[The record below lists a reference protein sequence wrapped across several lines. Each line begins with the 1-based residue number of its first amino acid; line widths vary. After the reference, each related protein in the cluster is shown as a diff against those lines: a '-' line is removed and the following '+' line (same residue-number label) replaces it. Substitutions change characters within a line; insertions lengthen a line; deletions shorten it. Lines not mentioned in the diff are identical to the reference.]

1 MTEQEKA
8 EESEDKCDGFL
19 AHIESKGTS
28 KPFKILSV
36 DELRELMMTMVLL
49 ESNNTRTKKRRI

>member
-1 MTEQEKA
+1 MTPKEKA
-8 EESEDKCDGFL
+8 EESEDKYDGFL

-36 DELRELMMTMVLL
+36 DELRELMMSISLL
-49 ESNNTRTKKRRI
+49 ESNNTRTKKRIR

>member
-8 EESEDKCDGFL
+8 KESEDKYDGFL

-28 KPFKILSV
+28 VPFKVLSV
-36 DELRELMMTMVLL
+36 DELMELMMSISLL
-49 ESNNTRTKKRRI
+49 ESSNTRTKKK

>member
-1 MTEQEKA
+1 MTPKEKE
-8 EESEDKCDGFL
+8 EESEDKYDGFL

-28 KPFKILSV
+28 KLFKILSV

-49 ESNNTRTKKRRI
+49 ESNSTRTKKRRI